1 MPSDLLDKLAY
12 DLIKTSFEEE
22 RRKQENARMAPS
34 LNQFT
39 KFDASMAPETYLQI
53 FEDELSLCNLQDE
66 SHKMKY
72 LPLLMTGKA
81 AYIIDQLRECHNWY
95 SMCAVFSSEFAVD

>member
-1 MPSDLLDKLAY
+1 MPSDLLDKFAY
-12 DLIKTSFEEE
+12 DLTRTSFEEE
-22 RRKQENARMAPS
+22 RRQQDHTRTAPS

-39 KFDASMAPETYLQI
+39 KFDASIAPETYLSI
-53 FEDELSLCNLQDE
+53 FEDELSLCNLHDD

-81 AYIIDQLRECHNWY
+81 AYIIDQLLDCHNWTQ
-95 SMCAVFSSEFAVD
+95 M